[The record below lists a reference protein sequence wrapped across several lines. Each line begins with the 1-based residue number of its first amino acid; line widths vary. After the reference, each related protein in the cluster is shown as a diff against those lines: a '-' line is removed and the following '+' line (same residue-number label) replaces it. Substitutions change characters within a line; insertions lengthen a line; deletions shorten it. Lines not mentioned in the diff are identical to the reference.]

1 MSLFRAVATIGGN
14 TMISRVLGLVRDMLT
29 AQALG
34 AGHLSDVFVVA
45 QRLPNMFRTIFAEG
59 AFSTAFVPLFAH
71 KIADEGEAG
80 ARAYA
85 ERAMAV
91 LLTGLLAVTVLAEA
105 FMPYVIPLIASGFS
119 ARPEQF
125 AAATSLTR
133 VTFPYLLFISLV
145 SLQGGILNA
154 LGKFGAV
161 AFTPVLLNIFMIA
174 AVFWGRHFGHVVDA
188 LAWSVTIAGVAQF
201 LWLAGSCAKA
211 GMALRLPMPRLT
223 PDVRRLLA
231 LMGPGVFGASVNQI
245 NLFVSTNVASL
256 LPAGSVTYL
265 YYADRLNQLPLAVVG
280 IAVGT
285 AILPSL
291 SRQLRGGQIAAATE
305 TQNRGLE
312 FAFLFTLPAAA
323 ALAVVAEPILSVLLV
338 RGDFTEAAAHQ
349 TALALTVYAFGL
361 PALVAVKVLVPAFYA
376 RQDTR
381 TPVRIA
387 VASLA
392 VNLVLTLVLSRF
404 LAHVGNALAT
414 TTAGWVN
421 LVLLGLALAKR
432 GHLTLDRR
440 LLTTVPRQLLAALA
454 MAGLLVGADRLLGSA
469 LADAAGWVRYLG
481 LAGLIATGVA
491 GYGLFALLF
500 GAARVGDL
508 KRLAKRQAAG

>member
-71 KIADEGEAG
+71 KIADEGEA
-80 ARAYA
+80 AAQEYA

-105 FMPYVIPLIASGFS
+105 FMPYLIPVIAWGFTD
-119 ARPEQF
+119 RPEQF

-133 VTFPYLLFISLV
+133 ITFPYLLFISLV
-145 SLQGGILNA
+145 SLQGGILNS

-161 AFTPVLLNIFMIA
+161 AFTPVLLNVFMIA
-174 AVFWGRHFGHVVDA
+174 AVFWGRHYGHVVEA
-188 LAWSVTIAGVAQF
+188 LAWSVSIAGLAQF
-201 LWLAGSCAKA
+201 LWLALSCARA
-211 GMALRLPMPRLT
+211 GMALKLPMPRLS

-231 LMGPGVFGASVNQI
+231 LMAPGVFGASVNQI
-245 NLFVSTNVASL
+245 NLFVSTNVASM

-285 AILPSL
+285 AILPAL
-291 SRQLRGGQIAAATE
+291 SRQLRLGDTVAAAD

-323 ALAVVAEPILSVLLV
+323 ALAVIAQPILSVLLV
-338 RGDFTEAAAHQ
+338 RGDFTESAAHQ
-349 TALALTVYAFGL
+349 TALALTVYAFAL

-387 VASLA
+387 VASLV
-392 VNLVLTLVLSRF
+392 VNLVLTLILSRWF
-404 LAHVGNALAT
+404 AHVGNALAT
-414 TTAGWVN
+414 STAAWVN
-421 LVLLGLALAKR
+421 LILLALALRRR
-432 GHLTLDRR
+432 GHLSLDRR
-440 LLTTVPRQLLAALA
+440 LLGTVPRQILAAIA
-454 MAGLLVGADRLLGSA
+454 MAAVLVGVDRALAPA
-469 LADAAGWVRYLG
+469 LADPSTLLRI
-481 LAGLIATGVA
+481 LALVGLIGS
-491 GYGLFALLF
+491 GLGSYGLFVF
-500 GAARVGDL
+500 VTGAARWRDL
-508 KRLAKRQAAG
+508 KRLLRRQAA

>member
-71 KIADEGEAG
+71 KIADEGEA
-80 ARAYA
+80 AAQAYA

-91 LLTGLLAVTVLAEA
+91 LLTGLLAITVLAEA
-105 FMPYVIPLIASGFS
+105 FMPLLIPAIAAGFTE
-119 ARPEQF
+119 RPEQF

-133 VTFPYLLFISLV
+133 ITFPYLLFISLV
-145 SLQGGILNA
+145 SLQGGILNS

-161 AFTPVLLNIFMIA
+161 AFTPVLLNVFMIA
-174 AVFWGRHFGHVVDA
+174 AVFWGRRFGHVVEA
-188 LAWSVTIAGVAQF
+188 LAWSVSIAGLAQF
-201 LWLAGSCAKA
+201 LWLTLSCARA
-211 GMALRLPMPRLT
+211 GMALKLPMPRLT
-223 PDVRRLLA
+223 PDIKRLLA

-285 AILPSL
+285 AILPTL
-291 SRQLRGGQIAAATE
+291 SRQLRGGDSVGATE

-323 ALAVVAEPILSVLLV
+323 ALAIIAQPILSVLLV
-338 RGDFTEAAAHQ
+338 RGDFTEYAAHE

-387 VASLA
+387 VVSLV

-404 LAHVGNALAT
+404 FAHVGNALAT
-414 TTAGWVN
+414 TAAGWINV
-421 LVLLGLALAKR
+421 VLLGLALRRR
-432 GHLTLDRR
+432 GHLRLDRR
-440 LLTTVPRQLLAALA
+440 LLATVPRQILAAVA
-454 MAGLLVGADRLLGSA
+454 MAGLLVGADHLLGPA
-469 LADAAGWVRYLG
+469 LRDAAGWVRYLALACLIGTG
-481 LAGLIATGVA
+481 LTGYA
-491 GYGLFALLF
+491 LFVFLF
-500 GAARVGDL
+500 GAAHWRDL
-508 KRLAKRQAAG
+508 KRLLQRQPA

>member
-1 MSLFRAVATIGGN
+1 MSLFRSVAAIGGN
-14 TMISRVLGLVRDMLT
+14 TMISRVLGLVRDTLT

-71 KIADEGEAG
+71 RIADEGEVA
-80 ARAYA
+80 ARQYA

-91 LLTGLLAVTVLAEA
+91 LLTGLLAITVLAEA
-105 FMPYVIPLIASGFS
+105 FMPLLIPAIAWGFTE
-119 ARPEQF
+119 RPEQF

-145 SLQGGILNA
+145 SLQGGILNS

-161 AFTPVLLNIFMIA
+161 AFTPVLLNVFMIA
-174 AVFWGRHFGHVVDA
+174 AVFWGRRFGHVVEA
-188 LAWSVTIAGVAQF
+188 LAWSVTIAGLVQF

-223 PDVRRLLA
+223 PDIKRLLA

-245 NLFVSTNVASL
+245 NLFVSTNVASM

-285 AILPSL
+285 AILPTL
-291 SRQLRGGQIAAATE
+291 SRQLRGGDAAAATD

-323 ALAVVAEPILSVLLV
+323 ALAVIAEPILSVLLV
-338 RGDFTEAAAHQ
+338 RGDFSPHAAHE
-349 TALALTVYAFGL
+349 TAIALTVYAFGL

-376 RQDTR
+376 RQDMR

-387 VASLA
+387 VTSLV

-404 LAHVGNALAT
+404 FAHVGNALAT
-414 TTAGWVN
+414 TAAGWVN
-421 LVLLGLALAKR
+421 VSLLGLALRRR
-432 GHLTLDRR
+432 GHLRFDRR
-440 LLTTVPRQLLAALA
+440 LIATLPRQILASAAMAAVLVGVDRLLATALGET
-454 MAGLLVGADRLLGSA
+454 AGLLRYAA
-469 LADAAGWVRYLG
+469 LV
-481 LAGLIATGVA
+481 GLIAA
-491 GYGLFALLF
+491 GLGSYGLFTMLF
-500 GAARVGDL
+500 GAARWHDV
-508 KRLAKRQAAG
+508 KRLIRRQAA